1 MDYEKKY
8 KEALE
13 IAKRC
18 YKDLNN
24 LDGVVATMSKDFF
37 EEVFPELNESEDER
51 LRKEIIEFIKISKP
65 KWKNYRDYSSWIAWL
80 EKQKYQ
86 KPTENFV
93 ETWKDMRLEVYQ
105 QASGNRHEPNYSD
118 DTTKMFSLNDID
130 EIIEKMSEQKN
141 ADKIEPKFKID
152 DWITNSIETV
162 QITGY
167 DIDYGYQVDYKG
179 NLQHRD
185 TDIIE
190 KEYHLWTIQDAKDGD
205 VLVDKY
211 AIIIFRKIGN
221 CVLDDVVDFYICYS
235 FEKGIIIQRHNLHCG
250 SIDSVFFKPAT
261 KEQRCM
267 FFQKMHEEGYEWDF
281 EVKELNKIDKKTY
294 DSCKET
300 CHRSS

>member
-51 LRKEIIEFIKISKP
+51 LRKEIIEFIKVSKP
-65 KWKNYRDYSSWIAWL
+65 EWKNYSDYSSWIAWL
-80 EKQKYQ
+80 EKQKYH
-86 KPTENFV
+86 KP
-93 ETWKDMRLEVYQ
+93 
-105 QASGNRHEPNYSD
+105 
-118 DTTKMFSLNDID
+118 
-130 EIIEKMSEQKN
+130 KN
-141 ADKIEPKFKID
+141 AYKIEPKFKVG
-152 DWITNSIETV
+152 DWITNNIEIV

-221 CVLDDVVDFYICYS
+221 YVLDDVVDFYICYS
-235 FEKGIIIQRHNLHCG
+235 FEKGIIIQRHDLHCG
-250 SIDSVFFKPAT
+250 FIDSVF
-261 KEQRCM
+261 
-267 FFQKMHEEGYEWDF
+267 
-281 EVKELNKIDKKTY
+281 
-294 DSCKET
+294 
-300 CHRSS
+300 

>member
-1 MDYEKKY
+1 MNYEKKY
-8 KEALE
+8 KQLTKH
-13 IAKRC
+13 I
-18 YKDLNN
+18 KDLYPF
-24 LDGVVATMSKDFF
+24 MSDYCK
-37 EEVFPELNESEDER
+37 EKAKEIIPELTESEDER

-65 KWKNYRDYSSWIAWL
+65 EWKNYRDYSSWIAWL
-80 EKQKYQ
+80 EKQEYQ

-93 ETWKDMRLEVYQ
+93 ESWKDMRLEVYQ

-130 EIIEKMSEQKN
+130 EIIEKMSEQKTV
-141 ADKIEPKFKID
+141 DKIEPKFTVG
-152 DWITNSIETV
+152 DWVTNNIEIV

-205 VLVDKY
+205 VLVDNY

-221 CVLDDVVDFYICYS
+221 CVFDDVVDFYICYS
-235 FEKGIIIQRHNLHCG
+235 FEMGIIIQRHNLHCG

-267 FFQKMHEEGYEWDF
+267 FFQKMYEEGYEWDF
-281 EVKELNKIDKKTY
+281 EVKELNKIEKKL
-294 DSCKET
+294 DCSE
-300 CHRSS
+300 